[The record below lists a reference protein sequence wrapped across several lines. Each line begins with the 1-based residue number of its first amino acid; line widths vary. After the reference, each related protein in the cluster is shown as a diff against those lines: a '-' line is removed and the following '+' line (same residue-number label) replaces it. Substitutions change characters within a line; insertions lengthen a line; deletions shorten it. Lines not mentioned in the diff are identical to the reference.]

1 MSGDHD
7 FLNISATLACC
18 ILHFESITFVK
29 LINIYHVLN
38 YNYISYLEI
47 INFQNVQKN
56 TCFQLENWLNFN
68 NFANSIWVEEHVILV

>member
-7 FLNISATLACC
+7 FLNITTNLASC
-18 ILHFESITFVK
+18 ILHFESITFAK
-29 LINIYHVLN
+29 LINNFHILN

-47 INFQNVQKN
+47 MNFQNVQKN
-56 TCFQLENWLNFN
+56 TCFQIENLLDFN